1 MNFFIQSISK
11 IKSKMPFESLL
22 FVMQHLLLIAIIL
35 TIGMMMGTGMSFI
48 HNIFALLITVLVFI
62 LFFTPLT
69 SIMQNIF
76 QSRTDIRKVS
86 CCIPLLIAG
95 IYQTMVAVL
104 GYTRAMV
111 YEAHPDSLFYA
122 LLFPIQRFAEIV
134 IYPSTD
140 QIFYMGFPYNQ
151 LPSLL
156 LYIVILPYGLLVY
169 LLPSINFDL
178 TKTTKEMKLVVLLPV
193 ICVIVPM
200 ILHIAKLKLG
210 QVDDL
215 MIQFFWL
222 EVVSDIKI
230 AGFFLLMPILSILY
244 IRHYRRCKVTKS

>member
-1 MNFFIQSISK
+1 
-11 IKSKMPFESLL
+11 
-22 FVMQHLLLIAIIL
+22 
-35 TIGMMMGTGMSFI
+35 
-48 HNIFALLITVLVFI
+48 
-62 LFFTPLT
+62 
-69 SIMQNIF
+69 
-76 QSRTDIRKVS
+76 
-86 CCIPLLIAG
+86 
-95 IYQTMVAVL
+95 
-104 GYTRAMV
+104 
-111 YEAHPDSLFYA
+111 
-122 LLFPIQRFAEIV
+122 
-134 IYPSTD
+134 
-140 QIFYMGFPYNQ
+140 MGFPYNQ

-156 LYIVILPYGLLVY
+156 LYIVILPYGLFVY

-178 TKTTKEMKLVVLLPV
+178 TKTTKEIKLVVLLPV

-244 IRHYRRCKVTKS
+244 IKHYRRCKVTKS